1 MGSGFMQSLYYLL
14 LVLSLTALS
23 CATNDKKQEAKPG
36 ELVSPA
42 GTKPK
47 GYIMKDDI
55 TTGTPAFEGD
65 TLTIAKTAAVFYQ
78 PDSLQIQ
85 KRMKRVGET
94 DFRIGMDDYIYSVNT
109 SVEFLQ
115 KQGLPVFDAKSKKYL
130 KFVSPGKEAQIVRLD
145 TLQELWGM
153 YLFDP
158 KKKPLAVDMTVIEDE
173 YKNYSQ

>member
-1 MGSGFMQSLYYLL
+1 MQSLHSLL
-14 LVLSLTALS
+14 LVLSLTVFS
-23 CATNDKKQEAKPG
+23 CTTSDKKQERKPG
-36 ELVSPA
+36 TLVSPTS
-42 GTKPK
+42 TKPK
-47 GYIMKDDI
+47 GRIIKNGI
-55 TTGTPAFEGD
+55 TTETSLLEGD

-85 KRMKRVGET
+85 KRMKQVGET

-130 KFVSPGKEAQIVRLD
+130 KFVSPGKEAQIVRPD

>member
-1 MGSGFMQSLYYLL
+1 MQSLHSLL
-14 LVLSLTALS
+14 LVLSLTVFS
-23 CATNDKKQEAKPG
+23 CTTSDKKQERKPG
-36 ELVSPA
+36 TLVSPTS
-42 GTKPK
+42 TKPK
-47 GYIMKDDI
+47 GRIIKNGI
-55 TTGTPAFEGD
+55 TTETSLLEGD

-173 YKNYSQ
+173 YKNYYQ